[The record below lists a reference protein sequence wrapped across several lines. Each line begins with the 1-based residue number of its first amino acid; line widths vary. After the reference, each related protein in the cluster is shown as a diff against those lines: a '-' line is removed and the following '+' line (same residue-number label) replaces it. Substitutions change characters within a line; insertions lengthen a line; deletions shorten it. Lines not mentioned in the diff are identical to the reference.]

1 MRVGDSKQS
10 WHCLRQLRC
19 NKTQHAVI
27 NPKQNR
33 NTGLTRR
40 FQNASVMETKGQNP
54 MLEILSPSFTDALPF
69 ANAQTDASIAG
80 SRYRVSYARTPSDVL
95 AAQRLRYKVFA
106 EELGAH
112 LDTRFA
118 EHDIDHYDAHCEHL
132 LVREISSD
140 KVIGTYRI
148 LPPTAAKRIGNYY
161 SDNEFFLNRLQ
172 HLRPRM
178 VEVGRSCIHQDH
190 RSGAVITLLWAGLA
204 EYMVRN
210 NYDYLIGCA
219 SIGMADG
226 GHNAANVFQQLDST
240 AMAPIEYHAFPQHRL
255 PHEALANGLPALVPP
270 LIKGYL
276 RLGAW
281 VCGEPAWDPDFNTA
295 DLLILLP
302 MARMN
307 KRYLR
312 HFVKSV

>member
-1 MRVGDSKQS
+1 MLTLSLVIKPTQIR
-10 WHCLRQLRC
+10 
-19 NKTQHAVI
+19 NK
-27 NPKQNR
+27 
-33 NTGLTRR
+33 GLTRG
-40 FQNASVMETKGQNP
+40 FQNAVVMKTKGQNL
-54 MLEILSPSFTDALPF
+54 MLDKSSSSFTATLPF
-69 ANAQTDASIAG
+69 ANAKADTSITG

-112 LDTRFA
+112 LDTRVA
-118 EHDIDHYDAHCEHL
+118 EHDIDHYDASCEHL
-132 LVREISSD
+132 IVREICSD

-148 LPPTAAKRIGNYY
+148 LPPAAAKRIGNYY
-161 SDNEFFLNRLQ
+161 SDNEFFLNRLH
-172 HLRPRM
+172 HLSPRM

-190 RSGAVITLLWAGLA
+190 RNGAVIALLWAGLA
-204 EYMVRN
+204 EYMTRN

-226 GHNAANVFQQLDST
+226 GHNAANVFQQLDP
-240 AMAPIEYHAFPQHRL
+240 AAIAPIEYHAFPQHRL
-255 PHEALANGLPALVPP
+255 PHEALSNDQPALVPP

-307 KRYLR
+307 TRYLR
-312 HFVKSV
+312 HFVKNA